1 MRDPETFARLFRIP
15 LPRPEWVWH
24 YVDTLARSIEY
35 AELPRRA
42 RAFEVLEDSLADEE
56 AGVAK
61 ARKGAISRL
70 TDHISGSRAYARML
84 QAEHQGRTPRFDRR
98 MEHQGAW
105 LVSVDSSRVPVSV
118 K

>member
-24 YVDTLARSIEY
+24 YVDTLARSVEY

-84 QAEHQGRTPRFDRR
+84 QA
-98 MEHQGAW
+98 
-105 LVSVDSSRVPVSV
+105 
-118 K
+118 